1 MKSTQL
7 SSGSLIHYDVV
18 FSVMSYHQVSTILDN
33 AWTEPRKQA
42 PDFPTPNWD
51 ALRRAMPDWSGTT
64 PGGSKSTQ
72 RDLLCGIAML
82 VGVGELISERLQKL
96 DRVLPKKRLYRGFG
110 ALTFGGLTG
119 MIVSLAALAAALA
132 KGLSGAGSLG
142 VLAFGGALCFLFG
155 GLLFREYK
163 QI

>member
-1 MKSTQL
+1 MYESKISDAKWIAYDIPGNVDWIAFL
-7 SSGSLIHYDVV
+7 AGLILCFAKRPESMENKLIFCLLCV
-18 FSVMSYHQVSTILDN
+18 
-33 AWTEPRKQA
+33 
-42 PDFPTPNWD
+42 
-51 ALRRAMPDWSGTT
+51 
-64 PGGSKSTQ
+64 
-72 RDLLCGIAML
+72 DLLCGIAML

-132 KGLSGAGSLG
+132 KELSGAGYLG